1 MDLVTTKRIFQT
13 TTKQIKRSGWLAWTS
28 ILVMTLAF
36 IVTSIFASLAYTS
49 NLFLKYIENKPH
61 IYVFFE
67 MNVDEDEI
75 KALQDKWENNA
86 NVDYIEY
93 TSEAEAVQEFYDS
106 QKSTNPLAAEAIK
119 DRSLP
124 ASLAI
129 RLNSVENADEII
141 DIVNTEQETND
152 DIFRV
157 RYSEDTINN
166 IKEVFSWLRIGGA
179 IIMALLLI
187 VVFLFTLFTVE
198 FRTYN
203 RSEEIGIMQ
212 LVGGSLWFIRMPF
225 ILEGTAYGII
235 GAFISNLILF
245 AFGALIYFTAMT
257 SPTMVFLNNLLGQLD
272 WPSFGILNI
281 AFVFVLMLVAGGILG
296 TITSL
301 IAILRYIK

>member
-1 MDLVTTKRIFQT
+1 MNLTTTKRVLSN
-13 TTKQIKRSGWLAWTS
+13 TTKQIKRSGWLAYTS

-36 IVTSIFASLAYTS
+36 LVISIFGALAYTS

-61 IYVFFE
+61 IYVFFNTE
-67 MNVDEDEI
+67 VEEENI
-75 KALQDKWENNA
+75 TNLKDKWEANT

-119 DRSLP
+119 DRTLP

-129 RLNSVENADEII
+129 RLYSVEDAEEII
-141 DIVNTEQETND
+141 NLVNTEQKTNE

-166 IKEVFSWLRIGGA
+166 IKDVFGWLRIGGA
-179 IIMALLLI
+179 FIMGLLLI
-187 VVFLFTLFTVE
+187 VIFLFTFFTVE
-198 FRTYN
+198 FRTFN

-212 LVGGSLWFIRMPF
+212 LVGGSLWFIRAPF
-225 ILEGTAYGII
+225 VLEGTYYGIV
-235 GAFISNLILF
+235 GAFISNMFILVF
-245 AFGALIYFTAMT
+245 SLAVYYTAMT
-257 SPTMVFLNNLLGQLD
+257 SPTMVFLNNLFGQLA
-272 WPSFGILNI
+272 WPDASILNI
-281 AFVFVLMLVAGGILG
+281 TLLFLSTLVLGAILG
-296 TITSL
+296 TITSF